1 MTTKK
6 RIFKIL
12 IISFI
17 AVIVLLTSAWYFAT
31 YQLYRLENYKESIT
45 QALGK
50 GLDRDVTYE
59 TGKAILTLRTG
70 LAIRFTNVVIR
81 DKDKTSNFLVIK
93 TAFFRVNLLP
103 LLRHHLVLREI
114 IFDQPQ
120 LLLKRDANGVL
131 NIADLLAGV
140 KKETAIE
147 FRRLTIRNGLVVFAD
162 QSASPDKA
170 GGPLMTA
177 LGNLYCRVDQ
187 PIWRDTSR
195 FHITTDVLED
205 KSKSALMIEG
215 SFLPAHTGRPVSE
228 SIVDADIHLEEVN
241 LHHYRPYFIKYLPF
255 ERLDGRLKVEAKFSG
270 TFANF
275 ISKGN
280 VTFNDA
286 VLNYPQVFHGP
297 VRSTAASADYTLK
310 RDNGNIRIDV
320 ARLALDHIAVAGNFS
335 LRDMDK
341 DDPLL
346 EANAVT
352 SVFNFKEVRSYVP
365 WRIIPGG
372 VGEFIEE
379 HIKDGNF
386 RLTEGR
392 LIGRISQIKDFLKP
406 ENAGLLTIR
415 ALADNAVF
423 TPGGTSPV
431 FHDIHGNLELIKR
444 EFMIKNIKARFGAS
458 PCTVE
463 GGISDFGV
471 PGPSVYVVNMNLIP
485 TRDELLWLFG
495 KKALSDLK
503 YNPSSVL
510 YLSAQGP
517 DDHFDIKAKW
527 DLANNDYS
535 FGDLLE
541 KPQGRANKID
551 AEIIIN
557 KAGFLIPSF
566 KYDLPPFEISGKVM
580 IPFKGKS
587 PVTVNVGSKAFNIHE
602 AAGVLPLLQKVDPAG
617 NALLGLT
624 GRGYLED
631 IGSLSWKGNL
641 SLTNVS
647 LKPSGGVR
655 PVKGLT
661 GGAVFQGSKMSTSLF
676 KATIGESP
684 FQAKCRMDDF
694 HQLKT
699 ACGFDALSLK
709 PADIG
714 LQGREPIRDIKGQV
728 YIEDKHLRVDRLA
741 FRSRKSVYNLAGD
754 IRDFDN
760 PKINMT
766 LISPY
771 IRWDDLAYLLAMK
784 PYPKLKQG
792 EKNKSKSN
800 MELGA
805 VLRVDAGVFNDIDFR
820 KLSAALKYNKGI
832 LNIETLEAGIFDGN
846 LKTKGRVDIRPDAPN
861 RYAFNFSADR
871 LSLDKLQNFIKYE
884 DHFFSGNL
892 SVAGDVTAVGSNAD
906 DFKKTADG
914 TLKIRAEKG
923 VLKRF
928 SVLSKIFSILNV
940 YQLFKFQLPDMA
952 SNGMPYNAITADIS
966 FKDGILS
973 SDNFFID
980 SDAMQI
986 SGIGKIDLVKKEIDN
1001 TVAIHP
1007 LHTIDKIVS
1016 KIPIAGWLVTD
1027 EKGNLITVH
1036 FKVEGK
1042 LDDPKVSLIPAKSIA
1057 KGTLDIFR
1065 RIFQLPGQLVTNTED
1080 VLLGH

>member
-6 RIFKIL
+6 RIIKIV

-17 AVIVLLTSAWYFAT
+17 AIIVLLASAWYFAT

-50 GLDRDVTYE
+50 GLDRNVTYE

-81 DKDKTSNFLVIK
+81 DKDQKSNLLIIK

-103 LLRHHLVLREI
+103 LLRNRLVLREI
-114 IFDQPQ
+114 IFDEPQ
-120 LLLKRDANGVL
+120 LLLKRDSNGVL
-131 NIADLLAGV
+131 NIADILTGK
-140 KKETAIE
+140 KKETVIE
-147 FRRLTIRNGLVVFAD
+147 FRRLTIRNGLVILAD
-162 QSASPDKA
+162 QGALQDA
-170 GGPLMTA
+170 GGGSLITT

-195 FHITTDVLED
+195 FHITTDIVED
-205 KSKSALMIEG
+205 KSKSTLMIDG
-215 SFLPAHTGRPVSE
+215 TFFPALTGRPLAE
-228 SIVDADIHLEEVN
+228 SKVDAAVHLEEVN
-241 LHHYRPYFIKYLPF
+241 LHHYRPYFVKYLPF
-255 ERLDGRLKVEAKFSG
+255 ERLDGRLKVEAKLSG

-280 VTFNDA
+280 VTFKDV
-286 VLNYPQVFHGP
+286 VLNYPKVFHGP
-297 VRSTAASADYTLK
+297 VRSQTVSADYALT
-310 RDNGNIRIDV
+310 RNNGDIRIDV
-320 ARLALDHIAVAGNFS
+320 ARLTLDHFAATGNFS
-335 LRDMDK
+335 LRDMNT

-352 SVFNFKEVRSYVP
+352 SDFSFKEVRSYVP
-365 WRIIPGG
+365 WGIIPGG
-372 VGEFIEE
+372 VGDFIEE

-386 RLTEGR
+386 RLVEGK
-392 LIGRISQIKDFLKP
+392 LIGRLSQIENILKP
-406 ENAGLLTIR
+406 ENAGILTIR
-415 ALADNAVF
+415 GLADNAVF
-423 TPGGTSPV
+423 APGGTSPV
-431 FHDIHGNLELIKR
+431 FHDINGKLELINR
-444 EFMIKNIKARFGAS
+444 QFMIKNIKAHFGAS

-463 GGISDFGV
+463 GAISDFGQ

-517 DDHFDIKAKW
+517 DDNFDIKAKW
-527 DLANNDYS
+527 DLASNDYS
-535 FGDLLE
+535 FSDLLE
-541 KPQGRANKID
+541 KPQGRANQIH

-557 KAGFLIPSF
+557 KAGFLIPFF
-566 KYDLPPFEISGKVM
+566 KYDLPPFEVSGKVM

-587 PVTVNVGSKAFNIHE
+587 PLTVNIGSKAFNVHD
-602 AAGVLPLLQKVDPAG
+602 AVGVLPGLRKLDPAG
-617 NALLGLT
+617 TSLVDLT

-631 IGSLSWKGNL
+631 IDSLQWKGNL

-647 LKPSGGVR
+647 LKPSGGVK
-655 PVKGLT
+655 PVKRLT
-661 GGAVFQGSKMSTSLF
+661 GNAVFQGSKMSTSLF

-684 FQAKCRMDDF
+684 FQAKCRTDNF

-699 ACGFDALSLK
+699 ACQFDAVSLK

-714 LQGREPIRDIKGQV
+714 LQSQEFFRDIKGQV
-728 YIEDKHLRVDRLA
+728 YIEDKHLRVDRLS

-784 PYPKLKQG
+784 KYPKLGPG
-792 EKNKSKSN
+792 EQNKSNSN
-800 MELGA
+800 MELNA
-805 VLRVDAGVFNDIDFR
+805 VLRVDAGMFNDIDFK
-820 KLSAALKYNKGI
+820 KLSAALKYNRGI
-832 LNIETLEAGIFDGN
+832 LNIETLEAGVFDGN

-861 RYAFNFSADR
+861 RYALNFSAGR
-871 LSLDKLQNFIKYE
+871 LSLEKLQNFIKFG
-884 DHFFSGNL
+884 DHFFTGNL
-892 SVAGDVTAVGSNAD
+892 SIAGDITAVGSNAD
-906 DFKKTADG
+906 DFKNTAEG
-914 TLKIRAEKG
+914 TFKIRAEKG

-928 SVLSKIFSILNV
+928 SVLSKIFSILNI

-952 SNGMPYNAITADIS
+952 VNGMPYNAITADIS
-966 FKDGILS
+966 LKDGILS
-973 SDNFFID
+973 SDDFFID

-1007 LHTIDKIVS
+1007 LHTIDKIFS
-1016 KIPIAGWLVTD
+1016 KIPIAGWIVTD

-1042 LDDPKVSLIPAKSIA
+1042 LDDPKVNLIPAQSIA

-1065 RIFQLPGQLVTNTED
+1065 RIFQLPGQLFTNTED